1 MPLSAG
7 EIAWNEN
14 HIADFRAHGGAITQG
29 PLMGANV
36 LLLTT
41 TGARSGEPRVLPL
54 GYTRDGDRWVVVGS
68 NSGHPR
74 DPAWL
79 ANIRADP
86 HVIVEVGTETFP
98 AIASIATGAERQ
110 RLWEAHIAAI
120 PAFAEY
126 ETMVAREIQVVTLE
140 RVVGG

>member
-7 EIAWNEN
+7 ETVWNQN

-29 PLMGANV
+29 PLAGANV

-41 TGARSGEPRVLPL
+41 IGAKSGEPRISPL

-68 NSGHPR
+68 NSGSAN

-79 ANIRADP
+79 ANIRANP
-86 HVIVEVGTETFP
+86 LVTVEVGTESF
-98 AIASIATGAERQ
+98 AAEATITTGDERQ
-110 RLWEAHIAAI
+110 RLWDAHTTAI
-120 PAFAEY
+120 PAFAQY
-126 ETMVAREIQVVTLE
+126 ETMTQRQIQVVALE
-140 RVVGG
+140 RVAA